1 MLNPIESNSESTSR
15 GEACFANGADLSLL
29 KRNMDSGFVYKVNGG
44 AIDPI
49 VILRQ
54 AGFNYARL
62 RLFHRPSLR
71 GAQVNDLAY
80 TLSLGQQLAE
90 SGFKLLLDLHYSDT
104 WADPGKQT
112 LPRQWENLPF
122 DALEEAVYEYTRE
135 VVGAFVAVGV
145 LPEMVQIG
153 NEITPGML
161 WDHGRVAEAHASNTV
176 HWTREASSNNH
187 QAWERLGKLLKAG
200 GRGVRDAAGKQTD
213 IMIHIDRGGDLETS
227 RWFFDKVL
235 NQGVVFDV
243 IGQSYYPFWHG
254 VPDDLRVTL
263 DSLSVCYGKD
273 LYVVETAYP
282 WKYHAMYKN
291 SLSGDHAAWHRLVAQ
306 YPLSPEGQLNFT
318 RDVIGLV
325 KGTVGGRGKGVFYWA
340 PEWVT
345 PPRADFVDEGDAEPC
360 WSRALFDD
368 QGNALPALYAFGGKT
383 RVSRRVVEVDTNAR
397 NGVKQVRK

>member
-1 MLNPIESNSESTSR
+1 MLNPIESSSEITAS
-15 GEACFANGADLSLL
+15 GEVCFANGADLSLL
-29 KRNMDSGFVYKVNGG
+29 KRNMDSGFAYKVNDVAG
-44 AIDPI
+44 DPI
-49 VILRQ
+49 VLLRQ
-54 AGFNYARL
+54 AGLNYARL

-71 GAQVNDLAY
+71 GAQVNDLVY
-80 TLSLGQQLAE
+80 TLSLARQLVKA
-90 SGFKLLLDLHYSDT
+90 GFKLLLDFHYSDT

-112 LPRQWENLPF
+112 IPRQWESLSF
-122 DALEEAVYEYTRE
+122 DKLAEAVYHYTRD
-135 VVGAFVAVGV
+135 VVEAFVKAGAG
-145 LPEMVQIG
+145 PDMVQIG

-161 WDHGRVAEAHASNTV
+161 WDHGRVAEAHEANTL

-200 GRGVRDAAGKQTD
+200 IRGVHDAAEKPTK

-235 NQGVVFDV
+235 NQGVDFDV

-254 VPDDLRVTL
+254 MPDDLRVTL

-282 WKYHAMYKN
+282 WKYHDIYKD
-291 SLSGDHAAWHRLVAQ
+291 SLSGDHAAWHRLTSE

-318 RDVIGLV
+318 RDVIELV

-340 PEWVT
+340 PEWST

-360 WSRALFDD
+360 WARALFDD
-368 QGNALPALYAFGGKT
+368 EGNALPALYAFNGKG
-383 RVSRRVVEVDTNAR
+383 RASRRVVEVDTNAR
-397 NGVKQVRK
+397 NGVEQARK